1 MPRKSR
7 TISIILTAAIFIL
20 LEVAALSMIVRGGDL
35 QGIWVSRFSHRV
47 MGALWGS
54 SESVRDYFSLK
65 SQNQEL
71 AQENYRLSLQVA
83 RMQNA
88 IENAGGPEAGLVGDG
103 FAGDFRFIP
112 GAIVK
117 MSKNKQHNYII
128 INKGYDDGVRPQ
140 SGIITSRG
148 AIGIVEAVER
158 NYSYGIAFMNSS
170 FNVSARIG
178 SEGVVGPLS
187 WDGHSTNKAILREI
201 PLQTRFAQGDTVYT
215 SGYST
220 IFPPDIPL
228 GIVTGSGIQD
238 GTMYEIYVT
247 LLEDHAA
254 LRYITIVDHT
264 GRDEIIPLENME
276 ANGETKEET
285 DEK

>member
-7 TISIILTAAIFIL
+7 TITIILTAAIFIL
-20 LEVAALSMIVRGGDL
+20 LEVAALSMIVRGGEL
-35 QGIWVSRFSHRV
+35 QGIWVSRLSHRV

-65 SQNQEL
+65 SQNESL

-88 IENAGGPEAGLVGDG
+88 IESAGGPDAGVGDG
-103 FAGDFRFIP
+103 FAGDFRYIP

-128 INKGYDDGVRPQ
+128 INKGYEDGVRPQ

-158 NYSYGIAFMNSS
+158 NYSYGIAFMNTS

-178 SEGVVGPLS
+178 NEGVVGPLS
-187 WDGHSTNKAILREI
+187 WDGRSTNKAILREI
-201 PLQTRFAQGDTVYT
+201 PLQTRFAQGDTVFT

-228 GIVTGSGIQD
+228 GTVTGSGIQD

-264 GRDEIIPLENME
+264 GRDEIIPLEQME
-276 ANGETKEET
+276 DKKEGENEE
-285 DEK
+285 